1 MPGAPRLVAGVHI
14 VTLADLMEVINN
26 WGDCPPEFTA
36 PCTTDFN
43 NDHRTGVPD
52 LLHVINHWGPGN
64 GLP

>member
-1 MPGAPRLVAGVHI
+1 MA
-14 VTLADLMEVINN
+14 VISA

-52 LLHVINHWGPGN
+52 LLHVINHWGQGS